1 MNSNLIS
8 ALGYSLS
15 DLNDRYV
22 SFPQHSN
29 EHLSH
34 SIPATEATAPT
45 LFASPITQLHAALT
59 PQVPNWCWSETCADP
74 HCTKKHLSMNLP
86 AKQQLDALGLAVP
99 MLQVG
104 EWKRKVAT
112 EVLSTFA
119 AQ

>member
-1 MNSNLIS
+1 
-8 ALGYSLS
+8 
-15 DLNDRYV
+15 
-22 SFPQHSN
+22 
-29 EHLSH
+29 
-34 SIPATEATAPT
+34 
-45 LFASPITQLHAALT
+45 
-59 PQVPNWCWSETCADP
+59 
-74 HCTKKHLSMNLP
+74 MNLP